1 MLSSQA
7 TLVRIFGCSR
17 HRRGSRTSI
26 TRPLSEAFDDFAL
39 RHRQG
44 HLCLQCVD
52 DVIGFQVTFALVVC
66 QVERIGYSMFNFR
79 SDITVC
85 CLRDQVEIKSA
96 RVATAFLQVD
106 CENLSALGLVW

>member
-1 MLSSQA
+1 
-7 TLVRIFGCSR
+7 
-17 HRRGSRTSI
+17 
-26 TRPLSEAFDDFAL
+26 
-39 RHRQG
+39 
-44 HLCLQCVD
+44 
-52 DVIGFQVTFALVVC
+52 
-66 QVERIGYSMFNFR
+66 MFNFR